1 MKEDD
6 NFDFF
11 YDETDDMFDVYA
23 DCHPPKFECE
33 HIGQKSSIMVRGNTS
48 RLESLMSDVLLANI
62 LPFICEKK
70 SLSTL
75 AVVSKHFMKIVFSDE
90 AEQLWNQSREPFQFC
105 IDTYCPIC
113 LIKKRQQKG
122 SMNGVLR
129 LLEKC
134 PIYNLNLH
142 CFITDIPSKFRSL
155 QIDYPS
161 AANWAVYS
169 ISL

>member
-1 MKEDD
+1 MVEDD
-6 NFDFF
+6 DYDFF
-11 YDETDDMFDVYA
+11 FDETDDTSDVYA
-23 DCHPPKFECE
+23 DYHPQKFQSKLTS
-33 HIGQKSSIMVRGNTS
+33 QKSSIMVRGNIS

-70 SLSTL
+70 NLSTL
-75 AVVSKHFMKIVFSDE
+75 AVVSKHFLKIVFSDE

-142 CFITDIPSKFRSL
+142 CFITDIPSEF
-155 QIDYPS
+155 
-161 AANWAVYS
+161 
-169 ISL
+169 

>member
-1 MKEDD
+1 MDEDD
-6 NFDFF
+6 NFDFY
-11 YDETDDMFDVYA
+11 YDETDDMFGNSTDYL
-23 DCHPPKFECE
+23 PPKFQHKRIC
-33 HIGQKSSIMVRGNTS
+33 QKSPIMVGGNIS
-48 RLESLMSDVLLANI
+48 RLESLMTEVFLANI

-70 SLSTL
+70 NLSTL

-142 CFITDIPSKFRSL
+142 CFITDIPSKIRRL
-155 QIDYPS
+155 QILYP
-161 AANWAVYS
+161 NAVD
-169 ISL
+169 